1 MLSEEQVAAAAAKKA
16 ADELLRKRRK
26 LADAYA
32 RMLTNLCG
40 RLLRAAA
47 RLRTGHGS
55 RLTGA
60 MVEDLE
66 AELT

>member
-16 ADELLRKRRK
+16 ADKLLRKRRK

-32 RMLTNLCG
+32 RMLSNLCG

-47 RLRTGHGS
+47 RN
-55 RLTGA
+55 
-60 MVEDLE
+60 
-66 AELT
+66 